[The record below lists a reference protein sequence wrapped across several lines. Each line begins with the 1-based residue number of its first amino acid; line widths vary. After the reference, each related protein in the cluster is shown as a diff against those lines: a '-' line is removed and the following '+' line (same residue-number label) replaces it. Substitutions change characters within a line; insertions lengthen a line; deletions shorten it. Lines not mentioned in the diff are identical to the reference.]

1 MTTRTPLPCLS
12 VTRSLAFACAV
23 AVGLA
28 AIVPAAMAQSSKSK
42 KTSEAESG
50 PILMSRTGG
59 GGWSNMKQL
68 EEAVAKGNP
77 AAEAQLG
84 EYLLRGEGVK
94 QDTTRALTLLEKA
107 AKSGNAKA
115 AFRLGMT
122 LTNGEFDVPADTAK
136 GLDYFRA
143 AAAGGESD
151 GFFNLGAAY
160 ASGKGVKRDY
170 GEALGWLIVARQRG
184 ADGSAEAQ
192 LRERIKNV
200 PQWIA
205 RGERRAKEI
214 EAEFADRK
222 LQDFLPGA
230 KPVEK
235 KAAEEPKPTS
245 DSLKPVG
252 PPADAFKPAL
262 PALPPPQIK

>member
-1 MTTRTPLPCLS
+1 MTTRTPLPHRLIS
-12 VTRSLAFACAV
+12 RSIAFACA
-23 AVGLA
+23 AVLGLGLV
-28 AIVPAAMAQSSKSK
+28 VPDSLAQSSKSK
-42 KTSEAESG
+42 KGSDDSG

-68 EEAVAKGNP
+68 EEAVARGNP

-94 QDTTRALTLLEKA
+94 QDPARAVALLEKS

-115 AFRLGMT
+115 AFRLGMA
-122 LTNGEFDVPADTAK
+122 LTNGEFGVPADAAK

-151 GFFNLGAAY
+151 GFFNIGAAY
-160 ASGKGVKRDY
+160 ANGKGVKRDY

-184 ADGSAEAQ
+184 ADGSTETQ
-192 LRERIKNV
+192 LRERIKSV

-214 EAEFADRK
+214 EAEFADKK
-222 LQDFLPGA
+222 LQDYLPGA

-235 KAAEEPKPTS
+235 KAPENPKPTS
-245 DSLKPVG
+245 ESLKPMA
-252 PPADAFKPAL
+252 PPADALKPAL
-262 PALPPPQIK
+262 PAIQPPQIK

>member
-1 MTTRTPLPCLS
+1 MTTRTPLPRCLIF
-12 VTRSLAFACAV
+12 RSIALAWG
-23 AVGLA
+23 VGLGLA
-28 AIVPAAMAQSSKSK
+28 LVVPDGMAQSSKSK
-42 KTSEAESG
+42 KGADDSG

-68 EEAVAKGNP
+68 EEAVARGNP
-77 AAEAQLG
+77 TAEAQLG
-84 EYLLRGEGVK
+84 EYLLRGDGVK
-94 QDTTRALTLLEKA
+94 QDLTRGLALLEKS

-122 LTNGEFDVPADTAK
+122 LTNGEFGVPADAAR

-151 GFFNLGAAY
+151 GFFNIGAAY
-160 ASGKGVKRDY
+160 ANGKGVKRDY

-184 ADGSAEAQ
+184 ADGSTETQ
-192 LRERIKNV
+192 LRERIKTV

-214 EAEFADRK
+214 EAEFTDK
-222 LQDFLPGA
+222 TLQDYLPGA

-235 KAAEEPKPTS
+235 KVPDEPKPTNE
-245 DSLKPVG
+245 SLK

-262 PALPPPQIK
+262 PGIQPPQIK

>member
-1 MTTRTPLPCLS
+1 MIMRTPLPFPA
-12 VTRSLAFACAV
+12 VTRSVVFACAV
-23 AVGLA
+23 AVGLVGA
-28 AIVPAAMAQSSKSK
+28 APDGMAQSSKAK
-42 KTSEAESG
+42 KASEAESG
-50 PILMSRTGG
+50 PVLMSRTGG

-68 EEAVAKGNP
+68 EEAAAKGNP

-84 EYLLRGEGVK
+84 EYLLRGDGVK
-94 QDTTRALTLLEKA
+94 QDATRGVALLEKS
-107 AKSGNAKA
+107 AKGGNAKA

-122 LTNGEFDVPADTAK
+122 LTNGEFGVPADTAK

-143 AAAGGESD
+143 AAAGGESE
-151 GFFNLGAAY
+151 GFFNVGAAY
-160 ASGKGVKRDY
+160 ANGKGVKRDY

-184 ADGSAEAQ
+184 ADGSTETQ
-192 LRERIKNV
+192 LRERIKNA

-214 EAEFADRK
+214 EAEFADKK

-230 KPVEK
+230 KPAEK
-235 KAAEEPKPTS
+235 KAPEEPKPTS
-245 DSLKPVG
+245 ESLKPLG

-262 PALPPPQIK
+262 PAISPPQIK